1 MLTQTKQ
8 DVAFTDL
15 NAVREF
21 LLSGREIPPA
31 PKPARRGQRNVSSV
45 PVHQGIVRARVR
57 AAVKN

>member
-1 MLTQTKQ
+1 MPTQTKQ
-8 DVAFTDL
+8 DVAHTDL

-31 PKPARRGQRNVSSV
+31 PKPARRGQRNVSEV

-57 AAVKN
+57 SGAKD